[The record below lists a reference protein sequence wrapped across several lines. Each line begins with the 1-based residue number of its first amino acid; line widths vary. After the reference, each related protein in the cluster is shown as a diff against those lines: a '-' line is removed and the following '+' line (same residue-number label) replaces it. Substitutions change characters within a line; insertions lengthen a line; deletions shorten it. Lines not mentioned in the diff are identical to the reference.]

1 MIQSWGIR
9 ARVILVAVVPAIV
22 LAVFMTIYYTHSRI
36 ADLEEAYRDRGRAF
50 ARQIASA
57 TEYAVFSNNREDI
70 RRLLDGTR
78 AEEGVRGIMIA
89 DTAGQELA
97 RSGVISV
104 DVPLRRPTQSVDE
117 AFGQTLRFY
126 EPILPTRL
134 DVDLV
139 AFNEVQQ
146 GSSTQQLGVVT
157 LDLSRTRLDAQRDA
171 LLWTGLSALMLVLA
185 GSVLL
190 AIRMSQGVSQPIRNI
205 AEAVGRIGAGRL
217 NERVEVRGGGSL
229 SRLAVGVNDMAERL
243 QSARDDMTRRIA
255 EATSELRARK
265 EEAERAD
272 IAKSRFLAA
281 ASHDLRQPMHALGLF
296 IAELSEKDHPQATH
310 RLVRQIAASAEAME
324 NLLDSLLDISR
335 LDAGALQP
343 NIQPTPVQ
351 PILDRI
357 ANDFHIWAE
366 ERHLRLRVRPC
377 PHWIATDPLLF
388 ERILSNLV
396 SNAIRYTDQGSILIA
411 CRPERDL
418 LRIEVRDNG
427 RGIESD
433 AQELIFQE
441 FVQLDNPERARSK
454 GLGLGLA
461 IVRRLTQLL
470 NHRLSLRSGPG
481 WGSVFGVSAR
491 RVPAEASATIA
502 PTDRQPGS
510 LQNVRIAILDDDP
523 LALESLNS
531 LLCSWGCDVT
541 SAAMPSALLDV
552 LAGAPMP
559 DILITDYRLQ
569 EHQTGLDVIG
579 SLRNAF
585 GQRLR
590 AILISG
596 DTAPEPA
603 ERARAAGV
611 PLLHK
616 PVRPAKLRAL
626 VQRMLGDDASADD
639 R

>member
-70 RRLLDGTR
+70 RRLLDGAR
-78 AEEGVRGIMIA
+78 AEEGVRGILIA
-89 DTAGQELA
+89 DTSGQELA
-97 RSGVISV
+97 RSGLISV
-104 DVPLRRPTQSVDE
+104 AAPLRRPTQSVDE
-117 AFGQTLRFY
+117 AFDQTLRFY

-134 DVDLV
+134 DVDLL
-139 AFNEVQQ
+139 AFDEAQQ
-146 GSSTQQLGVVT
+146 GSSTQQLGVVL

-190 AIRMSQGVSQPIRNI
+190 AIRMSQGVSEPIRKV
-205 AEAVGRIGAGRL
+205 AETVGRIGAGRL
-217 NERVEVRGGGSL
+217 HERVEIRGGGSL
-229 SRLAVGVNDMAERL
+229 RRLGVGVNDMAERL
-243 QSARDDMTRRIA
+243 QGAHDDMTRRIA
-255 EATSELRARK
+255 EATAELRERK
-265 EEAERAD
+265 DEAERAD

-296 IAELSEKDHPQATH
+296 IAELSEKDHPPATH

-324 NLLDSLLDISR
+324 NLLDISR

-343 NIQPTPVQ
+343 SIQPTPVQ

-366 ERHLRLRVRPC
+366 ERHLKLRVRPC

-396 SNAIRYTDQGSILIA
+396 SNAIRYTDHGRILIA
-411 CRPERDL
+411 CRQEGEF
-418 LRIEVRDNG
+418 LRVEVRDNG

-470 NHRLSLRSGPG
+470 SHRLSLRSGPG

-491 RVPAEASATIA
+491 RVPPEAPDTIA

-541 SAAMPSALLDV
+541 SAAMPSALIDA
-552 LAGAPMP
+552 LAGAPVP

-579 SLRNAF
+579 SLRHAF
-585 GQRLR
+585 GHRLQ

-603 ERARAAGV
+603 DRARAAGV

-626 VQRMLGDDASADD
+626 VQRMLSSDASEDVN
-639 R
+639 